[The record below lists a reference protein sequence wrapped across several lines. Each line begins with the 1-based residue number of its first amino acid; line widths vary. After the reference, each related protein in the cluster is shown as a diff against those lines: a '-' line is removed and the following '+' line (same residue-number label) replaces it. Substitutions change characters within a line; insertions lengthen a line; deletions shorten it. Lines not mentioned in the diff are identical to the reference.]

1 MRNPAND
8 PRSNGP
14 RDGAQG
20 DSVDPV
26 DDSEEL
32 EVEFVELVD
41 DELEGEGLVANEGTP
56 EVTELSAT
64 DFVED
69 EPIQIEILDESGL
82 PVEIDLPAA
91 TEPATAT
98 ATEPASDKP
107 PAAEAVPPPPPP
119 PPKQLV
125 LIGAGH
131 THLQILKW
139 WRRRPFARTELT
151 LVTAFDHAAYSG
163 MLPSTLAG
171 LYKPE
176 QMLID
181 LPKLCDHCGVRL
193 IVDRANR
200 LDPVNRVVEF
210 AHQPALEFD
219 VAAVNIGS
227 VPAAEPLWQSHRI
240 LISVKPLST
249 FLQRFDVR
257 FRELVEQFR
266 MAPGPELLQIVVVGA
281 GAAGIEMALCL
292 EQHKHELE
300 LPADVRVVDGNSQ
313 VLEGFSPRT
322 VRKIE
327 KLLKLRGIDLSLG
340 SPVVDCEDEGP
351 GVLVLENGNRIRA
364 DLVIWAAGAAPPMA
378 LRGFDLPKT
387 NRGFLAAR
395 RTLQS
400 TADVPVFV
408 SGDSADI
415 EACDIPKAGVFA
427 VRQAPI
433 LWRNLQSYL
442 NGQPLVD
449 FRPQSGFLRII
460 SCGDGTAVM
469 DYKGFASHS
478 SFAWSLKNW
487 IDRGW
492 VRKFQIR

>member
-1 MRNPAND
+1 MRTPAND
-8 PRSNGP
+8 PQPNGP
-14 RDGAQG
+14 RDGAHG

-26 DDSEEL
+26 EDSQDL
-32 EVEFVELVD
+32 EIEFVELVD
-41 DELEGEGLVANEGTP
+41 DELEDGEIVGDEDIPEADV
-56 EVTELSAT
+56 EVTELTDA

-82 PVEIDLPAA
+82 PVEIPAIDLPEAA
-91 TEPATAT
+91 AESP
-98 ATEPASDKP
+98 PP
-107 PAAEAVPPPPPP
+107 PALPPPPPP
-119 PPKQLV
+119 PPRQLI

-181 LPKLCDHCGVRL
+181 LPKLCDYCGVRL

-200 LDPVNRVVEF
+200 LDPVNKVVEF

-249 FLQRFDVR
+249 FLQRFEVR

-300 LPADVRVVDGNSQ
+300 LPADVRVVDGNPGI
-313 VLEGFSPRT
+313 LEGFSPRT
-322 VRKIE
+322 IRKVE

-340 SPVVDCEDEGP
+340 SPVADCEDEGP
-351 GVLVLENGNRIRA
+351 GVLVLENGDRIRA

-387 NRGFLAAR
+387 NRGFLAVR
-395 RTLQS
+395 RTLQT
-400 TADVPVFV
+400 TADAPIFV

-433 LWRNLQSYL
+433 LWRNLQNYL
-442 NGQPLVD
+442 DGQPLVD
-449 FRPQSGFLRII
+449 FRPQSNFLRIL
-460 SCGDGTAVM
+460 SCGDGTAIM
-469 DYKGFASHS
+469 DYKGFTSHS
-478 SFAWSLKNW
+478 GFAWRLKNW